1 MQTIWRTILANGA
14 QARTA
19 VFYGWRIVGGAF
31 ALAVFGWGIGFYG
44 LPVYL
49 QAIHQSRG
57 WSVPLVSAAVTTH
70 FVLGAVVVANLPTLY
85 RRFGVAEVTK
95 AGAVLLAVGVF
106 AWASATAPW
115 QLFIATLLR
124 RGGLGGDGRGCSQ
137 CNRLSLVFPQPCC
150 ALDGVQWRE
159 RRRRRLLAALGRGDQ
174 HTGIPGRG
182 GSDWGR
188 HHPYDVASRRSAVFV
203 EPRAEGLEPD
213 GDVPRMLLKS
223 PPRPQSLLWRDFK
236 FLTLAG
242 GMACG
247 FAQIGLVSHLYSLMV
262 PALGS
267 QLAGLAMGLATASAI
282 AGRTLVGWLMPADAD
297 RQLVACASY
306 MVQIAGSVVFI
317 LAAGASVP
325 LLLLGGVLFG
335 SGIGQRHVIA
345 AAHRA
350 SRVPEGRRTARGG
363 SHRRY
368 CARNL
373 CVCAGRLWFDTRIGG
388 NCPSYGWRCS
398 TGRLH
403 ARRLRPNPR
412 NLRIPDRPET
422 MIQPRMCSWMARQ
435 ALGGGGH
442 WDVGAAF
449 ADAFG
454 AQRVGRAGDGAENDT
469 DRRQH
474 IGAQDAVIHQRAGQQ
489 LAAVGVVDDVL
500 GERLL
505 LALRDAARDLPLR
518 Q

>member
-49 QAIHQSRG
+49 RAIHQSRG

-115 QLFIATLLR
+115 QLFIATLLSGAGWAAMGAAAVNVIVSPWFSR
-124 RGGLGGDGRGCSQ
+124 SPAALSMAYNGASVGGVVFSPLWVGAISILG
-137 CNRLSLVFPQPCC
+137 FP
-150 ALDGVQWRE
+150 AAAAAIGAVTILTMW
-159 RRRRRLLAALGRGDQ
+159 LLADLLFSWNPEQ
-174 HTGIPGRG
+174 M
-182 GSDWGR
+182 
-188 HHPYDVASRRSAVFV
+188 
-203 EPRAEGLEPD
+203 GLEPD

-282 AGRTLVGWLMPADAD
+282 AGRTLVGWLMLADAD
-297 RQLVACASY
+297 RRLVACASY

-335 SGIGQRHVIA
+335 SGIGNATSLPPLIA
-345 AAHRA
+345 QAEFLKDDVPRVVALTVAIAQGTYAFALAAFGLIRELVA
-350 SRVPEGRRTARGG
+350 TAP
-363 SHRRY
+363 
-368 CARNL
+368 AM
-373 CVCAGRLWFDTRIGG
+373 AG
-388 NCPSYGWRCS
+388 
-398 TGRLH
+398 
-403 ARRLRPNPR
+403 
-412 NLRIPDRPET
+412 
-422 MIQPRMCSWMARQ
+422 
-435 ALGGGGH
+435 
-442 WDVGAAF
+442 GAAPAVF
-449 ADAFG
+449 TPAACAQTLAICAFLI
-454 AQRVGRAGDGAENDT
+454 GRK
-469 DRRQH
+469 R
-474 IGAQDAVIHQRAGQQ
+474 
-489 LAAVGVVDDVL
+489 
-500 GERLL
+500 
-505 LALRDAARDLPLR
+505 
-518 Q
+518 